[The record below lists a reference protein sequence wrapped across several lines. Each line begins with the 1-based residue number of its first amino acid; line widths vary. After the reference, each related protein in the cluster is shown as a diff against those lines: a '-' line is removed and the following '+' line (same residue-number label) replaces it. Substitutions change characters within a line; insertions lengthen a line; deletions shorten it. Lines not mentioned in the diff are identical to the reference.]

1 MVKLRRGRGER
12 IPPLINSY
20 MRISP
25 NKRVFGTTLNEH
37 FGGVE
42 ETGIQITIKDM
53 YPERVARYM
62 TPIKNFS
69 GRFALKWWRK

>member
-1 MVKLRRGRGER
+1 M
-12 IPPLINSY
+12 
-20 MRISP
+20 
-25 NKRVFGTTLNEH
+25 RVFGTTLNEH

-42 ETGIQITIKDM
+42 ETGILITIKDM